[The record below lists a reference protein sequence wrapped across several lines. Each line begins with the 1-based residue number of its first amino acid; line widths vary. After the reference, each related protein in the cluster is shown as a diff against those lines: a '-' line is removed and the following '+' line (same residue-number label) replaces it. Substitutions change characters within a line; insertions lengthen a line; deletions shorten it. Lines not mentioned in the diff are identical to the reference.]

1 MGSNNDD
8 FDVFD
13 PTGVFKQMRDAGLD
27 NWSKSMVEL
36 VNTEAYAEASGKMLD
51 AWLSSSGPF
60 RKGIESAM
68 KQALINMNLPIRDD
82 VTRLAE
88 RLTNIEMRLDDLDA
102 QIGQVLRVARKGGK
116 KSRDSSSGKEK

>member
-51 AWLSSSGPF
+51 GAIQLT
-60 RKGIESAM
+60 KLHEC
-68 KQALINMNLPIRDD
+68 
-82 VTRLAE
+82 LAE
-88 RLTNIEMRLDDLDA
+88 PHMRA
-102 QIGQVLRVARKGGK
+102 QIVR
-116 KSRDSSSGKEK
+116 